1 MDRATRLFAL
11 AAALLAGCAHVQ
23 ELPDGSK
30 RITGLVRMTVPSA
43 IPDEKRGGET
53 LQVTSFGLTVLTAPT
68 ASRISLGYASDR
80 ITTLRN
86 NAVVHF
92 QE

>member
-1 MDRATRLFAL
+1 MSRAAPFAAL
-11 AAALLAGCAHVQ
+11 AAALLAGCAHVE

-43 IPDEKRGGET
+43 IPDGKRGGET
-53 LQVTSFGLTVLTAPT
+53 LQVTSFGLTFLTAPT

>member
-1 MDRATRLFAL
+1 MAHAARLAAL
-11 AAALLAGCAHVQ
+11 AAAVLAGCAHVE

-30 RITGLVRMTVPSA
+30 RITGLVRMTVPGA
-43 IPDEKRGGET
+43 IPDDKRGGET
-53 LQVTSFGLTVLTAPT
+53 VEVTSFGLTVLTAPT